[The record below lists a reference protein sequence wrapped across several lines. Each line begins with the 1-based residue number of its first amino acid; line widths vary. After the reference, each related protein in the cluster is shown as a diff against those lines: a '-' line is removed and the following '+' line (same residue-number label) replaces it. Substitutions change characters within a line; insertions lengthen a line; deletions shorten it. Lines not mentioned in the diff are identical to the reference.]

1 MPKQNILPFPQ
12 SPEPAAPALKT
23 DKLPKPMGYLLG
35 YWIGLFSLAALLI
48 LLSWVSTQQRRN
60 QAELDAAQN
69 QHAAF
74 SASAMENML
83 LLQQEN
89 EQLRQQVHNDSAAI
103 DSLLKEIERLTARL
117 EAAGQ

>member
-1 MPKQNILPFPQ
+1 MQREKIITFPQ
-12 SPEPAAPALKT
+12 PEPAPQPK
-23 DKLPKPMGYLLG
+23 KEENPKPKPGYLLG

-48 LLSWVSTQQRRN
+48 LLSWFSTQQRRN
-60 QAELDAAQN
+60 DAALDEAQD

-89 EQLRQQVHNDSAAI
+89 EQLRQQVQLDAGVI
-103 DSLLKEIERLTARL
+103 DSLLDELDELH
-117 EAAGQ
+117 AALGITE

>member
-1 MPKQNILPFPQ
+1 MQRENTVLKFPQ
-12 SPEPAAPALKT
+12 PESKPVSVPAAVSSKPKT
-23 DKLPKPMGYLLG
+23 GYLLG

-48 LLSWVSTQQRRN
+48 LLSWFSTQQRRN
-60 QAELDAAQN
+60 DAALDEAQD

-89 EQLRQQVHNDSAAI
+89 EQLRQQVQLDAGVI
-103 DSLLKEIERLTARL
+103 DSLLDELEQLTMSD
-117 EAAGQ
+117 GQ